1 MAVRWWSNHRREPN
15 GCRPE
20 LSAGESVAA
29 NLRTRESTQESRPTW
44 IGLRLTSTDDWTKK
58 NTWQRNKTSHRHCE
72 KRKKIVFILLFYFV
86 KIFFQR
92 NFGRISA
99 CDSPSV
105 TKTCCLNEI
114 MFGGMGGGGSSYE
127 NVVFNLFCF
136 VKFFRC
142 LNAWQADSFKG
153 MSAVK
158 TKLLTRT
165 SHLFDI
171 RLPSGDCWSLNGF
184 QVRCARVLFNFS
196 DIFWIF
202 SYRHVGWSWTLI
214 FTINGRQRWIERVWS
229 TVVQSFNI
237 IWWRRERMD
246 RLQMRSIK
254 YGGPTASSKIRK
266 LTFSGLYARS
276 QAGHL
281 RPSWL
286 FC

>member
-1 MAVRWWSNHRREPN
+1 MVIQSSPGAKWVQAGIVSWGIGCGQPPYPGVYTRITSYLNWIKTNLNWWLDKKKYLATEQ
-15 GCRPE
+15 
-20 LSAGESVAA
+20 
-29 NLRTRESTQESRPTW
+29 NLPQT
-44 IGLRLTSTDDWTKK
+44 LRKTKK
-58 NTWQRNKTSHRHCE
+58 NR
-72 KRKKIVFILLFYFV
+72 FYFV
-86 KIFFQR
+86 ILFCEDFFSTKFR
-92 NFGRISA
+92 ANL
-99 CDSPSV
+99 SV
-105 TKTCCLNEI
+105 RFSFCHEDLLFEWNYVWGE
-114 MFGGMGGGGSSYE
+114 GGGGGSSYE

-281 RPSWL
+281 RPRWL